1 MPDYTSLFEIFGVY
15 ARAFTQFRNLAQ
27 RNLTF
32 SAGGETFRSLDKL
45 REEFVNVLND
55 APGERDRLDAA
66 ALLSEAA
73 RVVRGWESQ
82 LETSLDAFV
91 GEGVA
96 DELNVSGASREAVL
110 GALQRAMQ
118 ADAQSIAKNTITLG
132 AVAAASTNAGSAR
145 CYASKQAVGP
155 AENVIDDERAHSQS
169 IAIECVRDAAHH
181 RATLGAEEFRITP
194 EFGAAVPAYVIPV
207 TYGDTPDARNVIRDG
222 AFDLY
227 AGGAFTHWG
236 VITGGSVFSRDTG
249 TKLFGTGSLKVT
261 GNGATAGELQQ
272 DLASRDP
279 ALASGRFWA
288 LGAWIYVSALSAG
301 TVTLDLLVNGSP
313 SGLTLTIDGSTATGQ
328 WIHLGGFEYLPRST
342 YPNKVKARIQCSAS
356 FNGAVFVD
364 GVSLALAAEVPH
376 AGVRVAL
383 FQGAIAPQAMPI
395 ADRFTLDTSSDE
407 AGAFQCL
414 FRDRLGVALPS
425 SASPSIADSLA
436 E

>member
-15 ARAFTQFRNLAQ
+15 ARAFTQFKNVAR

-45 REEFVNVLND
+45 REEFVDVLND
-55 APGERDRLDAA
+55 APDERDRLDAA
-66 ALLSEAA
+66 TLLSDAA

-91 GEGVA
+91 REGVA
-96 DELNVSGASREAVL
+96 DELNVSGATREAVL
-110 GALQRAMQ
+110 AALKRSMK
-118 ADAQSIAKNTITLG
+118 ADSQSIAKNAVTLSSIT
-132 AVAAASTNAGSAR
+132 AASTNVGSAK
-145 CYASKQAVGP
+145 CYASKSTVDP
-155 AENVIDDERAHSQS
+155 AESVVDDERAQNQS
-169 IAIECVRDAAHH
+169 INIECVRDAAHH
-181 RATLGAEEFRITP
+181 RATPGGEEFRITP
-194 EFGAAVPAYVIPV
+194 EIGAAVPGYVIPV

-227 AGGAFTHWG
+227 SGGAFTHWG
-236 VITGGSVFSRDTG
+236 VIAGASVFSRDTG
-249 TKLFGTGSLKVT
+249 TKLFGTGSLKIT
-261 GNGATAGELQQ
+261 GNGATAGDLQQ

-288 LGAWIYVSALSAG
+288 LGAWIYVNSLSAG
-301 TVTLDLLVNGSP
+301 TVTIDLLVDGSP

-342 YPNKVKARIQCSAS
+342 YPNRVKARIQCSAA

-376 AGVRVAL
+376 AGVRVAM
-383 FQGAIAPQAMPI
+383 FQGATAPQALPI
-395 ADRFTLDTSSDE
+395 ADRFTFATTSDE
-407 AGAFQCL
+407 AGAFQCM
-414 FRDRLGVALPS
+414 FRDRLAVALPS
-425 SASPSIADSLA
+425 SASPTIADALA